1 MGGRNMMNEQLKR
14 KSTFHYKWKSY
25 LKNFTSYLILITLA
39 LFILIPFFVI
49 LMTSFKTRSDSIA
62 IPYTWFPTEGWNFEG
77 YINVLFSDVSGGGSA
92 TSTII
97 RGFMNTMIVVVPS
110 TLVGLLTSALS
121 AYAFAKLKFKG
132 KKVGF
137 ILLVATMM
145 IPGVIMLVPSYMIYD
160 ALGLVDNFFPLI
172 VPGMFGAAAA
182 VFFLRQFFQGIPDEL
197 IEAATMDGMSE
208 IGIFFKIMLPLSKPA
223 LLAQGILGFIGGYND
238 YFGPLLY
245 LHDPKRYTLQIALSY
260 FEGTY
265 VNDWPTVMAGAVITL
280 VPTIVIF
287 LVAQK
292 YFVEGITM
300 TGFK

>member
-1 MGGRNMMNEQLKR
+1 MTHTNLIR
-14 KSTFHYKWKSY
+14 KSRFEYKWRSY
-25 LKNFTSYLILITLA
+25 LKTTISYLFLVSLS

-49 LMTSFKTRSDSIA
+49 FVTSFKTRADSLA
-62 IPYTWFPTEGWNFEG
+62 IPFTWLPAEGWHFEG
-77 YINVLFSDVSGGGSA
+77 YINVLFADLSGGGGA
-92 TSTII
+92 TSTIV
-97 RGFMNTMIVVVPS
+97 RGFINTLIVVVPT
-110 TLVGLLTSALS
+110 TLIGLLTSALS

-132 KKVGF
+132 KQVGF
-137 ILLVATMM
+137 GLLLLTMM

-160 ALGLVDNFFPLI
+160 QLGLVDSFFPLMA
-172 VPGMFGAAAA
+172 PGMFGAAAA

-197 IEAATMDGMSE
+197 IEAATMDGMGE
-208 IGIFFKIMLPLSKPA
+208 LGVFFKIMLPLSKPA
-223 LLAQGILGFIGGYND
+223 LIAQGILGFIAGYND
-238 YFGPLLY
+238 YFGPLIY
-245 LHDPKRYTLQIALSY
+245 LHDPKKYTLQIALSY

-280 VPTIVIF
+280 VPTIIIF